1 MSLSFG
7 AGGDLS
13 AHFCAKRCS
22 QRRIVEWDFS
32 RVRAVAR
39 TPRPSVRIFK
49 AIDTVAVEVR
59 NRAIGVPVRS
69 LKRLPQF
76 RQRYL
81 CTQMPF

>member
-1 MSLSFG
+1 MSLSEG
-7 AGGDLS
+7 AGGDQS

-39 TPRPSVRIFK
+39 APIPSVRIFK
-49 AIDTVAVEVR
+49 AIETVAVGVR

-69 LKRLPQF
+69 LKRLPHS
-76 RQRYL
+76 RQQYL
-81 CTQMPF
+81 